1 MIAFH
6 LPSGSHPPQ
15 HPKEPVMKLGRSL
28 TELATEIQRQAQ
40 SKADFIANTRQ
51 LQMLEDGKSLALESQ
66 GEFSVTDLAL
76 SQIGERASIPIKY
89 LRKMQEEA
97 PRLLATNVNHWFLER
112 PETRMVRTLDGNARA
127 FLSNRYMRVDNYD
140 VAETALPVLLNTA
153 GLRIV
158 SCEVTE
164 NRLYIK
170 AVTDRVQREVK
181 SRRVGDV
188 VEAGV
193 MISNSEVGLWTN
205 GMVREGGKRW
215 NHIGRHADEKDEV
228 YALLSDETRQADD
241 KPLLLKVRD
250 TIRASLDEGLFT
262 RWVDRLEGAAERK
275 LEGDVTK
282 AVEVFSNRLSLT
294 QDERSSVLRH
304 LIEGGDLSQ
313 YGLINAVTR
322 TAEDAKSYDRATEL
336 EMAGATVLDLKP
348 TEWRDLA
355 LAA

>member
-1 MIAFH
+1 
-6 LPSGSHPPQ
+6 
-15 HPKEPVMKLGRSL
+15 MKLGRSL
-28 TELATEIQRQAQ
+28 TELAQEIQRQAQ

-51 LQMLEDGKSLALESQ
+51 LQMLDDGKTLALESQ

-76 SQIGERASIPIKY
+76 SQIGERAGIPIKY

-97 PRLLATNVNHWFLER
+97 PRLLATNVNHWFQER

-193 MISNSEVGLWTN
+193 MISNSEVGLGSVLVSPFAHFLLCTN

-241 KPLLLKVRD
+241 KALLLKVRD

-262 RWVDRLEGAAERK
+262 RWVDRLEGTTERK

-282 AVEVFSNRLSLT
+282 TVEVLSNRLNLT
-294 QDERSSVLRH
+294 QDEQSSVLRH

>member
-1 MIAFH
+1 
-6 LPSGSHPPQ
+6 
-15 HPKEPVMKLGRSL
+15 
-28 TELATEIQRQAQ
+28 
-40 SKADFIANTRQ
+40 
-51 LQMLEDGKSLALESQ
+51 
-66 GEFSVTDLAL
+66 
-76 SQIGERASIPIKY
+76 
-89 LRKMQEEA
+89 
-97 PRLLATNVNHWFLER
+97 
-112 PETRMVRTLDGNARA
+112 
-127 FLSNRYMRVDNYD
+127 LSNRYMRVDNYD
-140 VAETALPVLLNTA
+140 MAETALPVLLNTA

-193 MISNSEVGLWTN
+193 MISNSEVGLGSVLVSPFAHFLLCTN

-241 KPLLLKVRD
+241 KALLLKVRD

-262 RWVDRLEGAAERK
+262 P
-275 LEGDVTK
+275 
-282 AVEVFSNRLSLT
+282 
-294 QDERSSVLRH
+294 
-304 LIEGGDLSQ
+304 
-313 YGLINAVTR
+313 R

-336 EMAGATVLDLKP
+336 EMAGAISNRRSGATSRSPPRAAPRPVMLRYAGVGALEDVRAARRQVL
-348 TEWRDLA
+348 
-355 LAA
+355 

>member
-1 MIAFH
+1 
-6 LPSGSHPPQ
+6 
-15 HPKEPVMKLGRSL
+15 MKTGRSL
-28 TELATEIQRQAQ
+28 TELAQEIQRQAE

-51 LQMLEDGKSLALESQ
+51 LQMLEDGKTLALESQ
-66 GEFSVTDLAL
+66 GEFPVTDLAL
-76 SQIGERASIPIKY
+76 TQIGERVGIPTKY
-89 LRKMQEEA
+89 LRKMQDEA
-97 PRLLATNVNHWFLER
+97 PKLLSTNVNHWFGEQ
-112 PETRMVRTLDGNARA
+112 PETRMIRTLDGNARA

-153 GLRIV
+153 GLRIA

-193 MISNSEVGLWTN
+193 MISNSEVGLGSVLVTPFAHFLVCLN
-205 GMVREGGKRW
+205 GMTREGGRRW
-215 NHIGRHADEKDEV
+215 NHIGRHADEKDDI
-228 YALLSDETRQADD
+228 YALLTDETRQADD
-241 KPLLLKVRD
+241 RALLLKVRD
-250 TIRASLDEGLFT
+250 TITAALDEGLFA
-262 RWVDRLEGAAERK
+262 RWVDRLEGSTEHRI
-275 LEGDVTK
+275 EGEVTK
-282 AVEVFSNRLSLT
+282 AVEALSNRLSLT
-294 QDERSSVLRH
+294 HDEQSSVLRH

-336 EMAGATVLDLKP
+336 EMAGAIVLDLKP
-348 TEWRDLA
+348 TEWRELA
-355 LAA
+355 IAA

>member
-1 MIAFH
+1 
-6 LPSGSHPPQ
+6 
-15 HPKEPVMKLGRSL
+15 MKLGRSL
-28 TELATEIQRQAQ
+28 TELAQEIRRQAQ

-51 LQMLEDGKSLALESQ
+51 LQMLEDGKTLALESQ

-76 SQIGERASIPIKY
+76 SQIGERAGIPIKY

-97 PRLLATNVNHWFLER
+97 PKLLATNVNHWFGER
-112 PETRMVRTLDGNARA
+112 PETRMIRTLDGNARA

-170 AVTDRVQREVK
+170 AVTERVQREVK

-193 MISNSEVGLWTN
+193 MISNSEVGLGSVLVTPFAHFLICLN

-241 KPLLLKVRD
+241 KALLLKVRD

-262 RWVDRLEGAAERK
+262 RWVDRLEGTTERK

-282 AVEVFSNRLSLT
+282 AVEVLSNRLSLT
-294 QDERSSVLRH
+294 QDEQSSVLRH

>member
-1 MIAFH
+1 
-6 LPSGSHPPQ
+6 
-15 HPKEPVMKLGRSL
+15 
-28 TELATEIQRQAQ
+28 
-40 SKADFIANTRQ
+40 
-51 LQMLEDGKSLALESQ
+51 
-66 GEFSVTDLAL
+66 
-76 SQIGERASIPIKY
+76 
-89 LRKMQEEA
+89 
-97 PRLLATNVNHWFLER
+97 
-112 PETRMVRTLDGNARA
+112 
-127 FLSNRYMRVDNYD
+127 MRVDNYD
-140 VAETALPVLLNTA
+140 VAETALPVLLHTA
-153 GLRIV
+153 GLRIA

-170 AVTDRVQREVK
+170 AVTDRVRREVK

-193 MISNSEVGLWTN
+193 MISNSEVGLGSVLVTPFAHFLACLN
-205 GMVREGGKRW
+205 GMTREGGKRW
-215 NHIGRHADEKDEV
+215 NHIGRHVDEKDEV
-228 YALLSDETRQADD
+228 YTLLTDETRQADD
-241 KPLLLKVRD
+241 KALLLKVRD
-250 TIRASLDEGLFT
+250 TIRASLDEGLFI
-262 RWVDRLEGAAERK
+262 RWIDRLEGTTERK

-282 AVEVFSNRLSLT
+282 AVEVLSNRLNLT
-294 QDERSSVLRH
+294 QGEQSSVLRH

>member
-1 MIAFH
+1 
-6 LPSGSHPPQ
+6 
-15 HPKEPVMKLGRSL
+15 
-28 TELATEIQRQAQ
+28 
-40 SKADFIANTRQ
+40 
-51 LQMLEDGKSLALESQ
+51 
-66 GEFSVTDLAL
+66 
-76 SQIGERASIPIKY
+76 
-89 LRKMQEEA
+89 
-97 PRLLATNVNHWFLER
+97 
-112 PETRMVRTLDGNARA
+112 
-127 FLSNRYMRVDNYD
+127 
-140 VAETALPVLLNTA
+140 A

-193 MISNSEVGLWTN
+193 MISNSEVGLGSVLVSPFAHFLLCTN

-228 YALLSDETRQADD
+228 YALLTDETRQADD
-241 KPLLLKVRD
+241 KALLLKVRD

-262 RWVDRLEGAAERK
+262 RWVDRLEGTTERK

-282 AVEVFSNRLSLT
+282 AVEVLSNRLSLT
-294 QDERSSVLRH
+294 QDEQSSVLRH

-322 TAEDAKSYDRATEL
+322 TAEDAQSYDRATEL

>member
-1 MIAFH
+1 
-6 LPSGSHPPQ
+6 
-15 HPKEPVMKLGRSL
+15 MKLGRSL
-28 TELATEIQRQAQ
+28 TELAQEIQRQAQ

-51 LQMLEDGKSLALESQ
+51 LQMLEDGKTLALESQ

-76 SQIGERASIPIKY
+76 SQIGERAGIPIKY

-97 PRLLATNVNHWFLER
+97 PRLLATNVNHWFQER

-193 MISNSEVGLWTN
+193 MISNSEVGLGSVLVSPFAHFLLCTN

-241 KPLLLKVRD
+241 KALLLTVRD

-262 RWVDRLEGAAERK
+262 RWVDRLEGTTERK

-282 AVEVFSNRLSLT
+282 AVEVLSNRLSLT
-294 QDERSSVLRH
+294 QDEQSSVLRH

-348 TEWRDLA
+348 PEWRDLA